1 MLSGLRDH
9 GLKLTLQRLAIVREL
24 ARDVTHPTAQ
34 ELFDRLSPTL
44 PTMSFA
50 TVYNTLG
57 ALAAAGL
64 CEPKAFGPGAVR
76 FDPNTQPHHHA
87 ICDRC
92 GVVAD
97 IPVTRS
103 QQARAGA
110 PVLGFSVRS
119 VERIYRGVCA
129 ACRVRSAG
137 RRARRSSPR
146 RTGLDGSAAP
156 T

>member
-1 MLSGLRDH
+1 MIAGLRDN

-34 ELFDRLSPTL
+34 ELFDRLAPTL

-57 ALAAAGL
+57 ALATAGL
-64 CEPKAFGPGAVR
+64 CEPKSFGPGAVR

-97 IPVTRS
+97 IPVPRA
-103 QQARAGA
+103 QQARHGGQ
-110 PVLGFSVRS
+110 VLGFKVRS

-129 ACRVRSAG
+129 RCRLSGAG
-137 RRARRSSPR
+137 RRGRPR
-146 RTGLDGSAAP
+146 GALDGSSPP